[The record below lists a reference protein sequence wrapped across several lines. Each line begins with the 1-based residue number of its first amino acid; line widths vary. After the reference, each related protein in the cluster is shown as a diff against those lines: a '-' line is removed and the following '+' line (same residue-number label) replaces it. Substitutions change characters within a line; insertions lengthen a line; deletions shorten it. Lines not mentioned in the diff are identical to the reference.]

1 MNVSEQLRLLKSS
14 KQIHST
20 WYRETYP
27 EVAELN
33 MDPALH
39 YLRYGAA
46 MGRNPGKNFDT
57 RFYLRNYPDVAKSGL
72 NPLLHYVLHGKAKGY
87 ATRPQESPGAKHV
100 ATVRTKL
107 LSLGFTERPLQEL
120 ADIQTNA
127 QVPETRALAARELAL
142 WHMRQKTPEG
152 YRTALT
158 HLAAAREDAPNLDFR
173 RKLAVAEL
181 LCHYFLGDEAEG
193 RASYERAA
201 LAGEISPDL
210 LLSLAN
216 FERSPEAR
224 VALMNRVLRHYDIPP
239 ITLLPD
245 ETLSPYDR
253 LTLAEPL
260 DAVTVGPKVTVLIAA
275 YDAADM
281 LPTAL
286 RSLQEQTWK
295 NLEILVLDDCS
306 PTPETA
312 EVAQRFAADD
322 PRIRLIRMEQN
333 GGAYVARNRGLD
345 EATGEYVTLHDA
357 DDWSHPKKIETQ
369 VRFMEANHEVMGCTT
384 QQARAGVELDFLRLT
399 QGSNLITS
407 NTSSFLWRRVEVAKI
422 FGCWDTVRF
431 GADTDLM
438 KRVEHHWKKEALV
451 RIPSGPLSFQR
462 NQEASA
468 VNDITTAAD
477 GLPFGIRKEYQE
489 LRKNKIDDGVI
500 KADGSKNL
508 LAPLRMRSDRSGYD
522 QVRHFDMVL
531 ASDFRMQGGSI
542 QSSVQEI
549 HANKKFGIRTGL
561 LPMYRYDFPPDRSME
576 AVVRQEIDENILQL
590 LSYGD
595 RISCDLLILRYPPIL
610 YHHQKFLPKIAA
622 KEIKVIINQ
631 PPMSDYGPEGVVRY
645 NLADC
650 ADNIRHYFG
659 KDATWHPIGPLV
671 RGALHQHHSSELVHI
686 NLSNE
691 DWSNIIDISG
701 WEPGP
706 RKRGSQNRLRIGRHS
721 RDHEHKW
728 PNTREDILA
737 AYPAV
742 DDVEVHVLGGATSP
756 ASLIGQIPANW
767 VVHPFGSVHPRD
779 FLKDI
784 DVWIY
789 FSHPYWLESFGRT
802 IIEAMATGV
811 PVILP
816 EVYRPLFEDAAIY
829 ATPQTAVEIARK
841 LHADPLSYDAQVR
854 RAQAYV
860 QDKFSFEMHV
870 RRIKESVGLFANESV
885 VEAVSSDKLTAP
897 ELKKAQ
903 PPSVHHLTDDS
914 LLGFGL
920 SCLGHKTR

>member
-1 MNVSEQLRLLKSS
+1 MNASEQLRLLKSS

-87 ATRPQESPGAKHV
+87 ATCPQKSPGAKHV

-216 FERSPEAR
+216 FELSPEAR

-253 LTLAEPL
+253 LTSAEPL
-260 DAVTVGPKVTVLIAA
+260 DAVMVGPKVTVLIAA

-322 PRIRLIRMEQN
+322 PRIRLIQMEQN

-345 EATGEYVTLHDA
+345 EASGEYVTLHDA

-369 VRFMEANHEVMGCTT
+369 VRFMEENPEVMGCTSE
-384 QQARAGVELDFLRLT
+384 QARCQEDLMFGKLR
-399 QGSNLITS
+399 GGGGFIVF
-407 NTSSFLWRRVEVAKI
+407 NTSSFLWRRIQV
-422 FGCWDTVRF
+422 T
-431 GADTDLM
+431 
-438 KRVEHHWKKEALV
+438 EAL
-451 RIPSGPLSFQR
+451 
-462 NQEASA
+462 
-468 VNDITTAAD
+468 
-477 GLPFGIRKEYQE
+477 
-489 LRKNKIDDGVI
+489 
-500 KADGSKNL
+500 
-508 LAPLRMRSDRSGYD
+508 
-522 QVRHFDMVL
+522 
-531 ASDFRMQGGSI
+531 
-542 QSSVQEI
+542 
-549 HANKKFGIRTGL
+549 
-561 LPMYRYDFPPDRSME
+561 
-576 AVVRQEIDENILQL
+576 
-590 LSYGD
+590 
-595 RISCDLLILRYPPIL
+595 
-610 YHHQKFLPKIAA
+610 
-622 KEIKVIINQ
+622 
-631 PPMSDYGPEGVVRY
+631 
-645 NLADC
+645 
-650 ADNIRHYFG
+650 
-659 KDATWHPIGPLV
+659 
-671 RGALHQHHSSELVHI
+671 
-686 NLSNE
+686 
-691 DWSNIIDISG
+691 
-701 WEPGP
+701 
-706 RKRGSQNRLRIGRHS
+706 
-721 RDHEHKW
+721 
-728 PNTREDILA
+728 
-737 AYPAV
+737 
-742 DDVEVHVLGGATSP
+742 
-756 ASLIGQIPANW
+756 
-767 VVHPFGSVHPRD
+767 
-779 FLKDI
+779 
-784 DVWIY
+784 
-789 FSHPYWLESFGRT
+789 
-802 IIEAMATGV
+802 
-811 PVILP
+811 
-816 EVYRPLFEDAAIY
+816 
-829 ATPQTAVEIARK
+829 
-841 LHADPLSYDAQVR
+841 
-854 RAQAYV
+854 
-860 QDKFSFEMHV
+860 
-870 RRIKESVGLFANESV
+870 
-885 VEAVSSDKLTAP
+885 
-897 ELKKAQ
+897 
-903 PPSVHHLTDDS
+903 
-914 LLGFGL
+914 
-920 SCLGHKTR
+920 